1 MLIFYI
7 MLGAGG
13 NLLFVAAAR
22 IFSGQAMTNRFSV
35 LALASYCEQWT
46 IFPIPTYFI
55 KDIFMPLICH
65 YPLGPEASVKVPGR
79 GNLDHEQFVTS
90 SISNTLRTKTD
101 L

>member
-7 MLGAGG
+7 IYGAGSH
-13 NLLFVAAAR
+13 LLFVAAASL
-22 IFSGQAMTNRFSV
+22 IPGQANRFSV
-35 LALASYCEQWT
+35 SALASYCEQWT

-55 KDIFMPLICH
+55 KDILMPLICH
-65 YPLGPEASVKVPGR
+65 HPAGPEASVKVPGR

>member
-1 MLIFYI
+1 MGPGVIYY
-7 MLGAGG
+7 
-13 NLLFVAAAR
+13 LLLQPASSLAR
-22 IFSGQAMTNRFSV
+22 PTGSVFSV
-35 LALASYCEQWT
+35 SALASYCEQWT

-55 KDIFMPLICH
+55 KDILMPLICH
-65 YPLGPEASVKVPGR
+65 HPAGPEASVKVPGR